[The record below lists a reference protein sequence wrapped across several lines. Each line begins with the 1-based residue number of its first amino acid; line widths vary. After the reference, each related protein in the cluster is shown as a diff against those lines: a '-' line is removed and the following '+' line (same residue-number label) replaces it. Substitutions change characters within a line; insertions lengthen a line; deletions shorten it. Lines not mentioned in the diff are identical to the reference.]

1 MMKLSTLEKY
11 FSVDKLVFN
20 SLDVALYNVSAIVEG
35 EEHMVTDER
44 GDHLTSRNLL
54 NLQKLLR
61 HVKSEKQVL
70 RHASAYDE
78 MIGGPIKTSNVLEVS
93 LGDNKLY

>member
-1 MMKLSTLEKY
+1 
-11 FSVDKLVFN
+11 
-20 SLDVALYNVSAIVEG
+20 
-35 EEHMVTDER
+35 
-44 GDHLTSRNLL
+44 
-54 NLQKLLR
+54 LLR
-61 HVKSEKQVL
+61 HVKSQKQVL

>member
-1 MMKLSTLEKY
+1 MKLSKLEKF
-11 FSVDKLVFN
+11 FSVEKLVFN
-20 SLDVALYNVSAIVEG
+20 SLDVALYNVSAVIEG
-35 EEHMVTDER
+35 EEHMITDER
-44 GDHLTSRNLL
+44 GDHLLSRNLL

-61 HVKSEKQVL
+61 HVKSQKQVL

-78 MIGGPIKTSNVLEVS
+78 MIGGPTKTSNVLEVS

>member
-54 NLQKLLR
+54 KLQKLLR
-61 HVKSEKQVL
+61 NVKSQKQVL

>member
-1 MMKLSTLEKY
+1 MKLSTLEKF

-20 SLDVALYNVSAIVEG
+20 SLDVALYNVSAIIES
-35 EEHMVTDER
+35 EEYMITDER

-61 HVKSEKQVL
+61 NVKSKKQVL
-70 RHASAYDE
+70 RHTSAYDE

>member
-1 MMKLSTLEKY
+1 MKLSTLEKF

-20 SLDVALYNVSAIVEG
+20 SLDVALYNVSAIIES
-35 EEHMVTDER
+35 EEYMITDER

-61 HVKSEKQVL
+61 NVKSKKQVL
-70 RHASAYDE
+70 RHTSAYDE
-78 MIGGPIKTSNVLEVS
+78 MIGFAHSGQKTELRETIE
-93 LGDNKLY
+93 L

>member
-1 MMKLSTLEKY
+1 MKLSTLEKY

-54 NLQKLLR
+54 KLQKLLR
-61 HVKSEKQVL
+61 HVKSQKQVL

-78 MIGGPIKTSNVLEVS
+78 MICGPIKTSYVLEVS

>member
-1 MMKLSTLEKY
+1 MKLSTLEKF

-20 SLDVALYNVSAIVEG
+20 SLDVALYNVSAIIEG
-35 EEHMVTDER
+35 EEYMITDER

-61 HVKSEKQVL
+61 NVKSKKQVL
-70 RHASAYDE
+70 RHTSAYDE

>member
-61 HVKSEKQVL
+61 NVKSDKQVL